1 MSKVFWSWK
10 NSVETNGDEL
20 VIESVISED
29 SWWGDEAT
37 PQQLREELANHNG
50 DLTVSLNSP
59 GGDVFAGIA
68 MYNALKDY
76 KGGKVTIRVD
86 GLAASIASVIAMAGD
101 VVIMNAGSMMMIH
114 KPWTFAFGNADEL
127 AKVQE
132 VLTQIEASILPIYAA
147 RTGKSNDELQEM
159 LDAET
164 WFTAA
169 EAVEQGF
176 ADEVIEPKKSAGA
189 SDTIKQMLNGGRL
202 ALVNKVT
209 EDSTKHLLAKIKA
222 EEEQPEPEA
231 PKPTEEE
238 EVEEPTPAET
248 PSETPDEDEEPEKE
262 PETPAEPTAPEN
274 NNNDDEEEQPTPSDN
289 PGEEPEKETE
299 VKDKKVETPE
309 NLVPAPADAPA
320 QPAAASAEQ
329 YINSKQALR
338 DFADVL
344 TANAGKESA
353 DVKDAW
359 NNHLVKMGIT
369 NPDVLLPGGV
379 VQAIQDTLEGSTGL
393 WGLVN
398 KSGLTVFRT
407 ALNTVTG
414 ADSRAR
420 GHKRGNDK
428 NEQVITLKD
437 RVIRAQFVYKYITL
451 DKETIRENED
461 TGAVVKYVLTELPK
475 RILNE
480 LERAI
485 VIGDGRDEDD
495 EDKISSFLS
504 LKEDAELTD
513 GYATKYVQ
521 GSEDEISLAE
531 TFIYADEKVRAD
543 GARYAVTSRATLVRL
558 KLSKDGVGAYVFPFG
573 SNVAG
578 ALGLAGIFTP
588 DFMSDDDALGYE
600 FVPEAYVTVGDTSIE
615 AYTNFLLKGNKQEY
629 LQELY
634 AGGALAYPR
643 AAVAIVSES

>member
-37 PQQLREELANHNG
+37 PQALREELSQHSG
-50 DLTVSLNSP
+50 DLVVSLNSP

-101 VVIMNAGSMMMIH
+101 EVVMNAGSMMMIH
-114 KPWTFAFGNADEL
+114 KPWTFAMGNADEL

-132 VLTQIEASILPIYAA
+132 VLTQIEASIVPIYVA
-147 RTGKSNDELQEM
+147 RTGKTTEEIQTM

-164 WFTAA
+164 WLTAA
-169 EAVEQGF
+169 EAVEQSF
-176 ADEVIEPKKSAGA
+176 ADSLIEPKKFASV
-189 SDTIKQMLNGGRL
+189 SDTIKNMIGGGRL
-202 ALVNKVT
+202 ALVNQVA
-209 EDSTKHLLAKIKA
+209 EDSTKHLLDKIKA
-222 EEEQPEPEA
+222 EEEAEPE
-231 PKPTEEE
+231 KEEE
-238 EVEEPTPAET
+238 EVEEPEQPETPVETPAE
-248 PSETPDEDEEPEKE
+248 DEPIVDEEAE
-262 PETPAEPTAPEN
+262 PETPTN
-274 NNNDDEEEQPTPSDN
+274 NVDDEEIIDE
-289 PGEEPEKETE
+289 PGEETPEEDTE
-299 VKDKKVETPE
+299 VKNGKKTPVETPE
-309 NLVPAPADAPA
+309 NLVPAPAPSQEATPV
-320 QPAAASAEQ
+320 ASD
-329 YINSKQALR
+329 YIKSKQAMR

-344 TANAGKESA
+344 VANAGKEAS

-359 NNHLVKMGIT
+359 NDHLVQMGIT

-398 KSGLTVFRT
+398 KTGLTVFRT

-420 GHKRGNDK
+420 GHQRGNDK
-428 NEQVITLKD
+428 NEQVITLAD
-437 RVIRAQFVYKYITL
+437 RVIRAQFIYKYITL

-461 TGAVVKYVLTELPK
+461 TGAVVTYVLTELPK
-475 RILNE
+475 RILAE

-495 EDKISSFLS
+495 EDKITSFLS
-504 LKEDAELTD
+504 IKEDSVSGD
-513 GYATKYVQ
+513 GYATEFEQ
-521 GSEDEISLAE
+521 GDLSLLEAFVTADAE
-531 TFIYADEKVRAD
+531 VRAD

-558 KLSKDGVGAYVFPFG
+558 KLSKDEAGSYVFPFG
-573 SNVAG
+573 SNVGG

-588 DFMSDDDALGYE
+588 DFMSDDDAIAYE
-600 FVPEAYVTVGDTSIE
+600 FVPAAYNTVGDTSIE
-615 AYTNFLLKGNKQEY
+615 AYTNFLLKSNKQEY
-629 LQELY
+629 LQEIY
-634 AGGALAYPR
+634 AGGALAMPR
-643 AAVAIVSES
+643 AGVALVANS